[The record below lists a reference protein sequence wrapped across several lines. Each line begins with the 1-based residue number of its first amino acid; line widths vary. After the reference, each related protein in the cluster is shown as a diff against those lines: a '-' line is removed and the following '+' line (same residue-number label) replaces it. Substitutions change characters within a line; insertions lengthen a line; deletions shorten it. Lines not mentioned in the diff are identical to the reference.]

1 MGADR
6 KWIIVRI
13 DGKTVDIKAEATTI
27 FKGNDIEDVNLE
39 YRKQT
44 SYQTDSH
51 RQGDQTA
58 ELGAKYNNILTDEI
72 SFIEKLSFNGFNEGT
87 D

>member
-39 YRKQT
+39 YRKQRKHT
-44 SYQTDSH
+44 HKQTRKMIMRLLALLGKMLGEIR
-51 RQGDQTA
+51 RQMRVHYT
-58 ELGAKYNNILTDEI
+58 
-72 SFIEKLSFNGFNEGT
+72 
-87 D
+87 